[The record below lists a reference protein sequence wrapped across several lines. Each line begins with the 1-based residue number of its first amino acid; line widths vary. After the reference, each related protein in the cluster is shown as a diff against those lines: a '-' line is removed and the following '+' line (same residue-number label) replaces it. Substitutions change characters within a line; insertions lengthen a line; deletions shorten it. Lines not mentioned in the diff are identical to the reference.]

1 MPECVYFRLPISALL
16 ILQPPRLAAA
26 LFLLG
31 FALESSG
38 LTIGRPQGAVWIGK
52 PLDVVVPLSLD
63 DAEAAGGLCL
73 QAEVVQGDLR
83 IPDQSVTTSLEPGR
97 SAADSRLR
105 IRSTVA
111 IDEPVVNLNV
121 RAGCETRST
130 RSYVLLADVPTEA
143 SLPSVA
149 MPGQRPAAE
158 TPAAARAPQRSPARV
173 AGAGSSSGSEGAAP
187 GRRNAAAAAPP
198 AGTQAGEQQAPR
210 PNAAPSPRRTPA
222 AQPRAAAAPRAA
234 APRTATAP
242 AAPAPARAAA
252 PGGPRLQLDSME
264 PVSTAAPGLKT
275 TPQLTLPGAEDPA
288 RRSAAAAEWRALNGE
303 PEAAQ
308 REAQRMQTLEATLTT
323 LREQTAQNQRALLE
337 LRTELAQAREDRY
350 RNPLVYALIGL
361 LLLALIAIL
370 LLWRQIARRAEPAWW
385 REPASKRD
393 AGPTQPSALGELL
406 DDDDG
411 VGSSGRRRSANAT
424 SFGAATFADVDPE
437 NNSGFGDSQRQPRAV
452 DSTSSRTVNT
462 EELFDVQQQSDFFL
476 SLGQH
481 DQAIAVLRE
490 HIASNPG
497 TSALAYLDL
506 LRIYHSL
513 DRKDDYARLAEE
525 FERAFNADV
534 PAFEHFNE
542 MGKGLEHYRNTLARI
557 ESQWPAPG
565 TLALIEELIFRKPGA
580 NEDEAF
586 DLAAYQELLLLYSV
600 AKEVID
606 PGSASPAAVTQ
617 PAFVD
622 TFGHEQLATAPA
634 PLETRSQPEPVED
647 GPMLPDSIYGAID
660 DRLGHETV
668 LVPDAPVSASI
679 APERESRRVVQPD
692 ASLDLAEFDKTAFE
706 TMRAPLETPATAPAP
721 STDPHVIDFELFDPD
736 TEAEIAPKPVKR

>member
-1 MPECVYFRLPISALL
+1 
-16 ILQPPRLAAA
+16 
-26 LFLLG
+26 
-31 FALESSG
+31 
-38 LTIGRPQGAVWIGK
+38 
-52 PLDVVVPLSLD
+52 
-63 DAEAAGGLCL
+63 
-73 QAEVVQGDLR
+73 
-83 IPDQSVTTSLEPGR
+83 
-97 SAADSRLR
+97 
-105 IRSTVA
+105 
-111 IDEPVVNLNV
+111 
-121 RAGCETRST
+121 
-130 RSYVLLADVPTEA
+130 
-143 SLPSVA
+143 
-149 MPGQRPAAE
+149 
-158 TPAAARAPQRSPARV
+158 
-173 AGAGSSSGSEGAAP
+173 
-187 GRRNAAAAAPP
+187 
-198 AGTQAGEQQAPR
+198 
-210 PNAAPSPRRTPA
+210 
-222 AQPRAAAAPRAA
+222 
-234 APRTATAP
+234 
-242 AAPAPARAAA
+242 
-252 PGGPRLQLDSME
+252 
-264 PVSTAAPGLKT
+264 
-275 TPQLTLPGAEDPA
+275 
-288 RRSAAAAEWRALNGE
+288 
-303 PEAAQ
+303 
-308 REAQRMQTLEATLTT
+308 MQTLEATLTT

-406 DDDDG
+406 DEDEG

-424 SFGAATFADVDPE
+424 SFGAATFADLE
-437 NNSGFGDSQRQPRAV
+437 NDSGFGDSQAQSRAV
-452 DSTSSRTVNT
+452 DSTPSRTVNT

-513 DRKDDYARLAEE
+513 DRKDDYVRLAEE

-580 NEDEAF
+580 NEDEVF

-606 PGSASPAAVTQ
+606 PGSASPAPVTQ

-634 PLETRSQPEPVED
+634 PLEARSQPEPVED

-668 LVPDAPVSASI
+668 LVPDDPASASI

-706 TMRAPLETPATAPAP
+706 TMRAPLETTTQPPAP

>member
-1 MPECVYFRLPISALL
+1 M
-16 ILQPPRLAAA
+16 
-26 LFLLG
+26 
-31 FALESSG
+31 
-38 LTIGRPQGAVWIGK
+38 TIGRPQGAVWIGK

-63 DAEAAGGLCL
+63 DAETGGGLCL
-73 QAEVVQGDLR
+73 EAEVVQGDLR
-83 IPDQSVTTSLEPGR
+83 VPDRSVTISLEPGAN
-97 SAADSRLR
+97 AASSRVR

-130 RSYVLLADVPTEA
+130 RSYVLLADVPTES

-149 MPGQRPAAE
+149 MPGPRPAAE
-158 TPAAARAPQRSPARV
+158 APAVARTPQRAPSRV
-173 AGAGSSSGSEGAAP
+173 EGAGSSSGAEGAATA
-187 GRRNAAAAAPP
+187 RRNT
-198 AGTQAGEQQAPR
+198 GV
-210 PNAAPSPRRTPA
+210 AAPSAGAQNGEAQPPRRSA
-222 AQPRAAAAPRAA
+222 AASPGRAAAAPRPPAA
-234 APRTATAP
+234 QRAATPRTATA
-242 AAPAPARAAA
+242 AAPTPARAAA
-252 PGGPRLQLDSME
+252 TGGPRLQLEAIE
-264 PVSTAAPGLKT
+264 PVPTAAPGLKT
-275 TPQLTLPGAEDPA
+275 TAQLTLPASEDPA
-288 RRSAAAAEWRALNGE
+288 RRSAAAAQWRALNGE

-308 REAQRMQTLEATLTT
+308 REAQRMQALEATLAT

-350 RNPLVYALIGL
+350 RNPLVYALVGL

-406 DDDDG
+406 DDDED
-411 VGSSGRRRSANAT
+411 VGGSGRRRSANAT
-424 SFGAATFADVDPE
+424 SFGAATFAGLDPE
-437 NNSGFGDSQRQPRAV
+437 DNSGFGDSQPHPRAV
-452 DSTSSRTVNT
+452 DSTPSRPVNT

-490 HIASNPG
+490 HIATNPG

-542 MGKGLEHYRNTLARI
+542 TGKGLEHYRSTLARI

-580 NEDEAF
+580 TEDEAF

-606 PGSASPAAVTQ
+606 PGSAPPAPVAQ

-622 TFGHEQLATAPA
+622 TFGHEQLATTPA
-634 PLETRSQPEPVED
+634 PLEARRQVEPIED
-647 GPMLPDSIYGAID
+647 GPMLPASIYGAID
-660 DRLGHETV
+660 DTLGHETV
-668 LVPDAPVSASI
+668 LVPDAPEPTSD
-679 APERESRRVVQPD
+679 APDRESRRVVQPD

-706 TMRAPLETPATAPAP
+706 TMRAPLEAPTPPPAP
-721 STDPHVIDFELFDPD
+721 STDPNVIDFELFDPD

>member
-1 MPECVYFRLPISALL
+1 
-16 ILQPPRLAAA
+16 
-26 LFLLG
+26 
-31 FALESSG
+31 
-38 LTIGRPQGAVWIGK
+38 
-52 PLDVVVPLSLD
+52 
-63 DAEAAGGLCL
+63 
-73 QAEVVQGDLR
+73 
-83 IPDQSVTTSLEPGR
+83 
-97 SAADSRLR
+97 
-105 IRSTVA
+105 
-111 IDEPVVNLNV
+111 
-121 RAGCETRST
+121 
-130 RSYVLLADVPTEA
+130 VPTEA

-149 MPGQRPAAE
+149 MPGRRPAAE
-158 TPAAARAPQRSPARV
+158 TPAAVGAPQRSSSRV
-173 AGAGSSSGSEGAAP
+173 AGAGSSSGFDGAAP
-187 GRRNAAAAAPP
+187 SRRNAAAAAPP
-198 AGTQAGEQQAPR
+198 AGTRAGEAQPPR
-210 PNAAPSPRRTPA
+210 PSAVPSPSRTPA
-222 AQPRAAAAPRAA
+222 AQPRPVEAPRAA

-242 AAPAPARAAA
+242 AAAARGAT

-264 PVSTAAPGLKT
+264 PVATAAPGLKT
-275 TPQLTLPGAEDPA
+275 TSQLTLPGAEDPA
-288 RRSAAAAEWRALNGE
+288 RRSAAAAQWRALNGE

-337 LRTELAQAREDRY
+337 LRTELAQARDRY

-406 DDDDG
+406 DEDEG

-424 SFGAATFADVDPE
+424 SFGAATFADLE
-437 NNSGFGDSQRQPRAV
+437 NDSGFGDSQAQSRAV
-452 DSTSSRTVNT
+452 DSTPSRTVNT

-513 DRKDDYARLAEE
+513 DRKDDYVRLAEE

-580 NEDEAF
+580 NEDEVF

-606 PGSASPAAVTQ
+606 PGSASPAPVTQ

-634 PLETRSQPEPVED
+634 PLEARSQPEPVED

-668 LVPDAPVSASI
+668 LVPDDPASASI

-706 TMRAPLETPATAPAP
+706 TMRAPLETTTQPPAP

>member
-1 MPECVYFRLPISALL
+1 ME
-16 ILQPPRLAAA
+16 
-26 LFLLG
+26 
-31 FALESSG
+31 
-38 LTIGRPQGAVWIGK
+38 
-52 PLDVVVPLSLD
+52 
-63 DAEAAGGLCL
+63 
-73 QAEVVQGDLR
+73 AEVVQGDLR
-83 IPDQSVTTSLEPGR
+83 IPDQRVTISLEPGR
-97 SAADSRLR
+97 SAANSRMR

-111 IDEPVVNLNV
+111 IDEPVVNVNV

-143 SLPSVA
+143 ALPSVA
-149 MPGQRPAAE
+149 VTRPRPEAEAPAAL
-158 TPAAARAPQRSPARV
+158 RGPQRASPRD
-173 AGAGSSSGSEGAAP
+173 AGVGASSGSDGAAP
-187 GRRNAAAAAPP
+187 VRRSGVAAAAAVGIPDSQTQPPRRSVAPPPRRPAAAQARPP
-198 AGTQAGEQQAPR
+198 AT
-210 PNAAPSPRRTPA
+210 
-222 AQPRAAAAPRAA
+222 PRAAAVPAA
-234 APRTATAP
+234 SAAP
-242 AAPAPARAAA
+242 AAPAAPATARAAA
-252 PGGPRLQLDSME
+252 PIGPRLQLE
-264 PVSTAAPGLKT
+264 PVEPVPTAAPGLKT
-275 TPQLTLPGAEDPA
+275 TTQLTLPAAEDAA
-288 RRSAAAAEWRALNGE
+288 RRSAAAAEWRALNAQ

-308 REAQRMQTLEATLTT
+308 REAQRMQTLEATLTA

-385 REPASKRD
+385 REPASKAD
-393 AGPTQPSALGELL
+393 AGPTQPSALGALL
-406 DDDDG
+406 DDDEDG
-411 VGSSGRRRSANAT
+411 ERSGRRRSANAT
-424 SFGAATFADVDPE
+424 SFGAATFADLDPDD
-437 NNSGFGDSQRQPRAV
+437 SGFGDSQPHPRAV
-452 DSTSSRTVNT
+452 DSMPSRPVNT

-490 HIASNPG
+490 HIATNPG

-534 PAFEHFNE
+534 PAFEQFNE
-542 MGKGLEHYRNTLARI
+542 TGKGLEHYRSALARI

-600 AKEVID
+600 AKEVIE
-606 PGSASPAAVTQ
+606 PGNASPVPVTQ

-622 TFGHEQLATAPA
+622 TFGHEQLATTPA
-634 PLETRSQPEPVED
+634 PLEARAQPEMVENGPV
-647 GPMLPDSIYGAID
+647 LPDSIYGAID
-660 DRLGHETV
+660 DTLEHETV
-668 LVPDAPVSASI
+668 LASVGGVPAPD
-679 APERESRRVVQPD
+679 APEREPRHTAQPD

-706 TMRAPLETPATAPAP
+706 TMRAPLQEPPPPPAP

-736 TEAEIAPKPVKR
+736 TEAEIAPKPLKR